1 MLNTTLSNSLVE
13 LGSVVGSIHNG
24 IRSAVKTLLLPLR
37 TIASLPTLA
46 ADVAELGLTLASWRY
61 RQRRLEE
68 EWPRWQLTDVITP
81 LLQLNNPLA
90 DFALLP
96 SVLSRNLQNLL
107 RYGVAWT
114 DAMVEW
120 SFAMDTG

>member
-1 MLNTTLSNSLVE
+1 MSNSLVE

-96 SVLSRNLQNLL
+96 SVLSRKLQDLL